1 MKILEIT
8 ELQNLNGGKM
18 SYLEMLEL
26 YNGFRD
32 IVRILK
38 RK

>member
-18 SYLEMLEL
+18 SYSDIQDF
-26 YNGFRD
+26 YKGFRD
-32 IVRILK
+32 MVRILK
-38 RK
+38 RI